1 MKITTALLMMLVASL
16 MLISSVE
23 GHEMF
28 EHRKVARVQG
38 IEVPWYAWFTD
49 QFSMIIWII
58 SEIVVLPIGLIA
70 TLFGFPTL
78 YTDMYHGVVSGW
90 FKLTLSGY

>member
-49 QFSMIIWII
+49 
-58 SEIVVLPIGLIA
+58 
-70 TLFGFPTL
+70 
-78 YTDMYHGVVSGW
+78 
-90 FKLTLSGY
+90 